1 MSIRYFDLIKPLQH
15 PIPHP
20 ASLVGRRRWVCHV
33 DHEKNHFLFCFF
45 FPFYTIFFFIST
57 QEMKV
62 FRLFFTRI
70 PTFVLSEE
78 IKQKNRRSLYP
89 RTNLFNAMKRGNARK
104 KNQFELFLFY
114 ALTSMFDSNT
124 FYAGYFDE
132 SWKIIN
138 ILSLNIAILTNMLLK
153 SGRRLSGLQIIQR
166 RLDEMV
172 NITSIMFNYAGIR
185 PCTINIFAHITRAE
199 AGHLILFYSQIY
211 SSVECSFPMVS
222 NVVFTCELIVSKFT
236 EILL

>member
-1 MSIRYFDLIKPLQH
+1 M
-15 PIPHP
+15 
-20 ASLVGRRRWVCHV
+20 
-33 DHEKNHFLFCFF
+33 FCFF
-45 FPFYTIFFFIST
+45 FPFYTIFVIST

-62 FRLFFTRI
+62 FRLFLTRI

-114 ALTSMFDSNT
+114 ASTSMFDSNT

-132 SWKIIN
+132 SLKI

-199 AGHLILFYSQIY
+199 AGHLKLFFDQIY
-211 SSVECSFPMVS
+211 SSVECLFPMVS
-222 NVVFTCELIVSKFT
+222 NVVFTCELIVSKFS